1 MTMTG
6 PDLTQAKAAV
16 EALMDDTCRI
26 TRDLAVDDSLP
37 DPITLR
43 TNKGAGPIPFYNGRC
58 KIKDLTNGKS
68 STRFEG
74 GKEYAVALYE
84 LGIPLDEAPV
94 LHRGD
99 VVTWLTS
106 RRDAGLVGRQF
117 RVTEPIYKTFAIQRK
132 ALLELYTEQ
141 SANI

>member
-6 PDLTQAKAAV
+6 PDLSTAKAAV

-26 TRDLAVDDSLP
+26 TRDLASDDSLP
-37 DPITLR
+37 DYVTLR
-43 TNKGAGPIPFYNGRC
+43 SSKGSGPIPFYDGRC

-74 GKEYAVALYE
+74 KKEYAVALYE
-84 LGIPLDEAPV
+84 LDIPLDSAPA

-99 VVTWLTS
+99 VVTMLTS
-106 RRDAGLVGRQF
+106 RRDPGLVGRVF
-117 RVTEPIYKTFAIQRK
+117 RVTEPVYKTFAIQRK

-141 SANI
+141 SANV